1 MSDELEYPYNLFAAM
16 KGKTKLMLPQ
26 ILTAD
31 VLAGL
36 KYALSTLPAK
46 DQVLIQL
53 RFAENK
59 TLLETA
65 AFLSRPVEETEVR
78 EEAALK
84 RLRSPSRWNY
94 IRYGIAGWQKEN
106 AAMQY
111 AKGYRA
117 GYVAGIDH
125 SQKEI
130 APSPFEENMR
140 NQPIAFLGLS
150 VRLLNCLNRAGFHFV
165 YEVADLD
172 CETIDRMRN
181 LGRIGADEIARA
193 LLKAGVC
200 NAVWNRYLL

>member
-84 RLRSPSRWNY
+84 RLHSPSRWNY

-140 NQPIAFLGLS
+140 NQPIAF
-150 VRLLNCLNRAGFHFV
+150 
-165 YEVADLD
+165 
-172 CETIDRMRN
+172 
-181 LGRIGADEIARA
+181 
-193 LLKAGVC
+193 
-200 NAVWNRYLL
+200 